1 MIFSD
6 LPQIIAVILE
16 VAVMVIAAVIAFRY
30 RKTYGWCIAVTF
42 GLFVLF
48 DIGRFVVLPISDAAH
63 SLIFLIACASMLYGV
78 WLLYRDLEIAAHQKT

>member
-1 MIFSD
+1 MEFSD
-6 LPQIIAVILE
+6 LPQVIAVILE
-16 VAVMVIAAVIAFRY
+16 VAVMVIAAAIAFRY

-48 DIGRFVVLPISDAAH
+48 DIGRLVVLPFSDAAH

-78 WLLYRDLEIAAHQKT
+78 WLLYRDLKIAANPKR